1 MQHIKVNVCLP
12 FYFIVVLQTI
22 AFADFVAAGGEKRA
36 KELGKVRFEGTSYVV
51 QDGDIIL
58 FHHRK

>member
-1 MQHIKVNVCLP
+1 MR
-12 FYFIVVLQTI
+12 VLQTI
-22 AFADFVAAGGEKRA
+22 AYADYVAAGNEKRA

-51 QDGDIIL
+51 QDGDVIL

>member
-1 MQHIKVNVCLP
+1 MTLFRAKELTVI
-12 FYFIVVLQTI
+12 LQTI
-22 AFADFVAAGGEKRA
+22 SYGDFIAAGSAARA

-51 QDGDIIL
+51 QDGDILL

>member
-1 MQHIKVNVCLP
+1 
-12 FYFIVVLQTI
+12 
-22 AFADFVAAGGEKRA
+22 VAAGGEKRA